1 MGIAYKE
8 LFREKDRVYGFGPA
22 GYFIRRFKK
31 SDYSEAELLGLI
43 SGMDFSLGEADE
55 DISLEKKC
63 EIIKYAVTEAHYTSW
78 VLTLISTVTPLFGLI
93 ATLVSN
99 QVLKGL
105 MGNQPLVISVMVTLL
120 VLGVYALFRIRFE
133 GRKTILLCAL
143 NHIESAKSW
152 ACGTGDKNQG
162 ITDRVLEEWTI
173 TLRHAFKSH
182 VFYGL
187 TLLVNAQ
194 IGSAFRDCSYE
205 CASAFPA

>member
-55 DISLEKKC
+55 DISLKKKC
-63 EIIKYAVTEAHYTSW
+63 KIIKYAVSKTHYTSW
-78 VLTLISTVTPLFGLI
+78 VLTLISTVTSLFGLI

-143 NHIESAKSW
+143 NHIESAKS
-152 ACGTGDKNQG
+152 
-162 ITDRVLEEWTI
+162 
-173 TLRHAFKSH
+173 
-182 VFYGL
+182 
-187 TLLVNAQ
+187 
-194 IGSAFRDCSYE
+194 
-205 CASAFPA
+205 